1 MNTVLFVLSA
11 LVAALVALLRGLNF
25 PVGETPPAQTLAVA
39 AVLFHAATVLAAPV
53 PAPSAGFAA
62 AVNGLPSCAVSPYFT
77 AGLCMHS
84 EVIHD
89 EAICNQ
95 RGLCP
100 GTSTTLLLTFPTIP
114 C

>member
-11 LVAALVALLRGLNF
+11 LVAALVALLTGLNF
-25 PVGETPPAQTLAVA
+25 PVGEAPPAQTLAVA
-39 AVLFHAATVLAAPV
+39 AVLFRAATVLAAPV

-62 AVNGLPSCAVSPYFT
+62 VLNGLPSCAVSPHRRSM
-77 AGLCMHS
+77 LPS

-89 EAICNQ
+89 EAIGNH
-95 RGLCP
+95 RGPCP